1 MTQSV
6 VETET
11 LSYSWLPYH
20 TDDNCCLS
28 LSLSLA
34 DVVVATAG
42 VAAGAAPTLS

>member
-28 LSLSLA
+28 LSLA

>member
-28 LSLSLA
+28 LSLLLMLLLLLL
-34 DVVVATAG
+34 VLLLV
-42 VAAGAAPTLS
+42 LHRL